1 MDALVGERSGLLG
14 ERRLC
19 CWLGRREVG
28 NGCTAA
34 WVGERSGL
42 LGVLLAG
49 RSVLLDIKQAISQ
62 VPEALGR
69 SGFLR

>member
-1 MDALVGERSGLLG
+1 MGERSGLRWKRPVLLAGWVG
-14 ERRLC
+14 EK
-19 CWLGRREVG
+19 VG

-34 WVGERSGL
+34 WVGERYGL

>member
-1 MDALVGERSGLLG
+1 VKDGCAAGWVGE
-14 ERRLC
+14 EK
-19 CWLGRREVG
+19 VG

-69 SGFLR
+69 SGVLR

>member
-1 MDALVGERSGLLG
+1 VKDGCAAGLVGEK
-14 ERRLC
+14 
-19 CWLGRREVG
+19 VG

-34 WVGERSGL
+34 CWVGERSGL

-62 VPEALGR
+62 VPEAVGR